1 MLKPHAHPL
10 GYPGIEEV
18 KRLNMVDFLSR
29 HYGLVFSNSG
39 VFAPSAHSGGQGH
52 GHGQF
57 CCLSPF
63 KDERNPS
70 FFVREV
76 DGHWLFKDFSSGHG
90 GSLIDFVLL
99 KEGFTKVREALSYI
113 EHLLC
118 VESRGGMGQRQKSF
132 QLPSSSPTSS
142 TPSTSPTSMPSLD
155 MDKTYEVASLYK
167 KFLRNDVRPCREYLL
182 NRSINQ
188 ELADHLCR
196 DNLLVHNR
204 YEGVSYCCF
213 AVFNPQGELCCLD
226 NHQIGGDG
234 KFVLGD
240 KHAFSLDWSRFPS
253 SKRVFVTESIIDYLS
268 IKTLEGFDFPGVA
281 LLGNMINF
289 NNELFGGAR
298 EIVSAL
304 DGDSGGFRAF
314 LDLEEKFNH
323 KVIRIYDFGD
333 SKDANEY
340 LQKLKDRQK
349 NKRLNAEDKLSLYRD
364 FQRSKNKSKVASR
377 WNIDRSYMYEIV
389 KECEDFILSGFCQR
403 RVGRKP
409 TGQPETLDEACKRVK
424 ELEAENRR
432 LDEERERYWVSN
444 EFMKLR
450 LKWAQQEAGELSD
463 DDELE
468 SHNGDQSSSP
478 SSTSASSASST
489 SRRNRQKHLKKKRRK
504 KS

>member
-1 MLKPHAHPL
+1 MSMLKSHPHPQL
-10 GYPGIEEV
+10 NLGIEEV

-29 HYGLVFSNSG
+29 YYSLDFSKGG
-39 VFAPSAHSGGQGH
+39 VLARGGGQC
-52 GHGQF
+52 GQGQY

-63 KDERNPS
+63 KEERNPS
-70 FFVREV
+70 FFIREV

-90 GSLIDFVLL
+90 GSLIDFVLI
-99 KEGFTKVREALSYI
+99 KEGFGKVREALSYI

-118 VESRGGMGQRQKSF
+118 VESGEVMGQRQKSF
-132 QLPSSSPTSS
+132 QLPSSSTSS
-142 TPSTSPTSMPSLD
+142 TSSTSSASCTSMPSP
-155 MDKTYEVASLYK
+155 DKTYEVDSLYK
-167 KFLRNDVRPCREYLL
+167 TFLRNDVRPCREYLL
-182 NRSINQ
+182 NRSINP
-188 ELADHLCR
+188 ELVDHLCG
-196 DNLLVHNR
+196 DDLLVHNR

-226 NHQIGGDG
+226 NHQIGGKG

-240 KHAFSLDWSRFPS
+240 KHPFSLDWNQFPS

-281 LLGNMINF
+281 LLGNVINF
-289 NNELFGGAR
+289 NNELFGSAR
-298 EIVSAL
+298 EVVSAL

-314 LDLEEKFNH
+314 LDLEEEFNH
-323 KVIRIYDFGD
+323 KLIRIYDFGD

-340 LQKLKDRQK
+340 LKKLKERQK

-389 KECEDFILSGFCQR
+389 KECEDFILSGFSQR

-409 TGQPETLDEACKRVK
+409 SGQPETLDEACKRVK

-444 EFMKLR
+444 EFMKVR
-450 LKWAQQEAGELSD
+450 LKWVEQEAEELSD
-463 DDELE
+463 ELDAHE
-468 SHNGDQSSSP
+468 GNQSCSSS
-478 SSTSASSASST
+478 SSSAA
-489 SRRNRQKHLKKKRRK
+489 RRNRKKHLKKKRRK

>member
-1 MLKPHAHPL
+1 MSMLKSHPHPHL
-10 GYPGIEEV
+10 GIEEV

-29 HYGLVFSNSG
+29 HYGLDFSKGG
-39 VFAPSAHSGGQGH
+39 VLAPGGGQC
-52 GHGQF
+52 GQGQGQY

-63 KDERNPS
+63 KEEHNPS
-70 FFVREV
+70 FFIREV

-90 GSLIDFVLL
+90 GSLIDFVLI
-99 KEGFTKVREALSYI
+99 KENFGNVREALNYI

-118 VESRGGMGQRQKSF
+118 IESGGGVGKREPSF
-132 QLPSSSPTSS
+132 QLPSSSSSSSPTSP
-142 TPSTSPTSMPSLD
+142 TFPTFPTSMPS
-155 MDKTYEVASLYK
+155 MDKTYDVESLYK
-167 KFLRNDVRPCREYLL
+167 TFRRNDMRPCREYLL

-188 ELADHLCR
+188 ELVDHLCR
-196 DNLLVHNR
+196 DDLLVHNR

-213 AVFNPQGELCCLD
+213 AVFNPQGKLCCLD
-226 NHQIGGDG
+226 NHEIGGDG

-240 KHAFSLDWSRFPS
+240 KHPFSLDWSQFPS

-281 LLGNMINF
+281 LLGNVLNF
-289 NNELFGGAR
+289 NSELFSCAH
-298 EIVSAL
+298 EVVSAL
-304 DGDSGGFRAF
+304 DGDSGGFRSF
-314 LDLEEKFNH
+314 LDLEERFSDR
-323 KVIRIYDFGD
+323 VIQVYDFGD

-349 NKRLNAEDKLSLYRD
+349 NKRLNGEDKLSLYRD

-377 WNIDRSYMYEIV
+377 WGIDRSYMYEIV
-389 KECEDFILSGFCQR
+389 KECEDFILSGFSQR

-409 TGQPETLDEACKRVK
+409 MGQPETLDEACKRVK

-450 LKWAQQEAGELSD
+450 LKWAQQEAEDLS
-463 DDELE
+463 DELE
-468 SHNGDQSSSP
+468 THNGDQSSSSS
-478 SSTSASSASST
+478 SSTSAS
-489 SRRNRQKHLKKKRRK
+489 RKNRQKHLKKKRRK

>member
-1 MLKPHAHPL
+1 MSMSMLKSHPHPHL
-10 GYPGIEEV
+10 GIEEV

-29 HYGLVFSNSG
+29 YYGLDFSKGG
-39 VFAPSAHSGGQGH
+39 VLAPGGGQC
-52 GHGQF
+52 GQGQGQGQY

-63 KDERNPS
+63 KEEHNPS
-70 FFVREV
+70 FFIREV
-76 DGHWLFKDFSSGHG
+76 EGHWLFKDFSSGHG
-90 GSLIDFVLL
+90 GSLIDFVLI
-99 KEGFTKVREALSYI
+99 KEGFGKVREALSYI
-113 EHLLC
+113 EHLLY
-118 VESRGGMGQRQKSF
+118 VESGGGMGQRQKSF
-132 QLPSSSPTSS
+132 RLPSSSPTPS
-142 TPSTSPTSMPSLD
+142 TSPTSPTSPTSMPSLD
-155 MDKTYEVASLYK
+155 MDKTYEVDSLYK
-167 KFLRNDVRPCREYLL
+167 TFLRNDVRPCREYLL

-188 ELADHLCR
+188 ELVDHLCR

-213 AVFNPQGELCCLD
+213 AVFNPEGKLCCLD

-240 KHAFSLDWSRFPS
+240 KHPFSLDWSQFPS

-268 IKTLEGFDFPGVA
+268 IKTLEGFDFPGIA
-281 LLGNMINF
+281 LLGNVINF
-289 NNELFGGAR
+289 NNELFGEAR

-314 LDLEEKFNH
+314 LDLEEEFNH
-323 KVIRIYDFGD
+323 KLIRIYDFGD

-364 FQRSKNKSKVASR
+364 FQRSKNKSKVASK

-389 KECEDFILSGFCQR
+389 KECEDFILSGFSQR

-409 TGQPETLDEACKRVK
+409 SGQPETLDEACKRVK
-424 ELEAENRR
+424 ELEEENRR

-450 LKWAQQEAGELSD
+450 LKWAQQEAEELS
-463 DDELE
+463 DELE
-468 SHNGDQSSSP
+468 SHNGDQSSSS
-478 SSTSASSASST
+478 SSTSSARKN
-489 SRRNRQKHLKKKRRK
+489 RRKHLKKKRRK

>member
-1 MLKPHAHPL
+1 MSMLKPHAHPP
-10 GYPGIEEV
+10 GYLGIEEV

-29 HYGLVFSNSG
+29 HYGLAFSNGVVLASG
-39 VFAPSAHSGGQGH
+39 HTAHSGGPGQGRS
-52 GHGQF
+52 QF

-63 KDERNPS
+63 NEERNPS
-70 FFVREV
+70 FIVRIV

-113 EHLLC
+113 ENLLC
-118 VESRGGMGQRQKSF
+118 VESGGGMGQRQKSF
-132 QLPSSSPTSS
+132 QLPSSSPTSTTS
-142 TPSTSPTSMPSLD
+142 TTSTTSPTSMPSLD
-155 MDKTYEVASLYK
+155 KTYEVDSLYK
-167 KFLRNDVRPCREYLL
+167 TFLRNDVRPCREYLL

-188 ELADHLCR
+188 ELVDHLCG
-196 DNLLVHNR
+196 DKLLVHNR

-240 KHAFSLDWSRFPS
+240 KHPFSLDWSQFSS

-281 LLGNMINF
+281 ILGNVINF
-289 NNELFGGAR
+289 NNELFGGVR

-340 LQKLKDRQK
+340 LQKLKERQK
-349 NKRLNAEDKLSLYRD
+349 SKRLNAEDKLSLYRD
-364 FQRSKNKSKVASR
+364 FQRSKNKSEVASR
-377 WNIDRSYMYEIV
+377 WGIDRSYMYEIV
-389 KECEDFILSGFCQR
+389 KECEDFILSGFSQR

-409 TGQPETLDEACKRVK
+409 MGQPETLDEACKRVK

-450 LKWAQQEAGELSD
+450 LKWAQQEAEELSE
-463 DDELE
+463 ELE
-468 SHNGDQSSSP
+468 THNGDQSSS
-478 SSTSASSASST
+478 STSAA
-489 SRRNRQKHLKKKRRK
+489 RRNRQKHLKKKRRK

>member
-1 MLKPHAHPL
+1 MSILKSHPHPHPPGFL
-10 GYPGIEEV
+10 GIEEV

-29 HYGLVFSNSG
+29 HYGLAFSNG
-39 VFAPSAHSGGQGH
+39 GDFASAPSGGQGQCRS
-52 GHGQF
+52 QF

-63 KDERNPS
+63 KEERNPS
-70 FFVREV
+70 FFVRQV

-90 GSLIDFVLL
+90 GSLIDFVLI
-99 KEGFTKVREALSYI
+99 KEGFGSVREALSYI

-118 VESRGGMGQRQKSF
+118 VESGGGVGKRQPSF
-132 QLPSSSPTSS
+132 QLPSSSPTS
-142 TPSTSPTSMPSLD
+142 PTSPTSMPSI
-155 MDKTYEVASLYK
+155 DKTYEVDSLYQT
-167 KFLRNDVRPCREYLL
+167 FRRNDVRSCREYLL

-188 ELADHLCR
+188 ELVDHLCR
-196 DNLLVHNR
+196 DELLVHNR

-213 AVFNPQGELCCLD
+213 AVFNPQGKLCCLD

-240 KHAFSLDWSRFPS
+240 KHPFSLDWSQFPS

-268 IKTLEGFDFPGVA
+268 IKTLEGFDFPGVS
-281 LLGNMINF
+281 LLGNVINF
-289 NNELFGGAR
+289 NNELFGYAR
-298 EIVSAL
+298 EVVSAL
-304 DGDSGGFRAF
+304 DGDSGGLRAF

-340 LQKLKDRQK
+340 LQKLKERQK
-349 NKRLNAEDKLSLYRD
+349 SKRLSGEDKLSLYRD

-377 WNIDRSYMYEIV
+377 WDIDRSYMYEIV
-389 KECEDFILSGFCQR
+389 KECEDFILSGFSQR

-409 TGQPETLDEACKRVK
+409 AGQPETLDEACKRVK
-424 ELEAENRR
+424 ELEVENRR

-444 EFMKLR
+444 EFMKVR
-450 LKWAQQEAGELSD
+450 LKWAKQEAEEIS
-463 DDELE
+463 DELE
-468 SHNGDQSSSP
+468 SHEGNQSS
-478 SSTSASSASST
+478 SSASS
-489 SRRNRQKHLKKKRRK
+489 SSAARKNRQKHLKKKRRK